1 MNAKVFHEWGTNLF
15 ITERNGTTKTIV
27 VRKRL
32 NGTSKRQEVILCYD
46 FFNEVTKEKE
56 DTLFTTYPNILTI

>member
-1 MNAKVFHEWGTNLF
+1 MNTKVFHEWGMNLF
-15 ITERNGTTKTIV
+15 IVEGNGTTKTIV

-32 NGTSKRQEVILCYD
+32 DKTSRRKEVILCYD

-56 DTLFTTYPNILTI
+56 DTLFTTYPNLLTI